1 MELKILPVCLLGL
14 IAFAA
19 PAPCTEKP
27 SSPTVKCYPP
37 RLIVAN
43 KAEDTISLVNLK
55 TLQVVGKVGIGR
67 GPHEVAVTPDGKWAF
82 SANYEGPGDSISV
95 VDLETGQE
103 RGRIRLDPYRR
114 PHGLAISKDGRR
126 LYATCEANQSILEI
140 GIATGKISRVF
151 PTGQRITHMLA
162 LAPDGRRLYA
172 ANLGSGSV
180 TVLDLVDGKVVAQ
193 IATGAGCEG
202 IDVAPDGKEVWATNR
217 EAGTISI
224 IETGANRVGDHLP
237 CPGFPI
243 RLRFTPDG
251 KMALITC
258 YEENSVA
265 IFDVASRKE
274 IRRIRPSG
282 SFAFQNPIGLVIEP
296 EGQRAFFSDTRGDRV
311 LVIDLST
318 LTLVDGIPVGKEP
331 DGLAYAPAR

>member
-1 MELKILPVCLLGL
+1 MELKILPVVCLLGL

-19 PAPCTEKP
+19 PWVAQP
-27 SSPTVKCYPP
+27 SAFEAKSNPP
-37 RLIVAN
+37 MLIVAN
-43 KAEDTISLVNLK
+43 KSEDTVSLVNLRN
-55 TLQVVGKVGIGR
+55 LQVVGKVATGR

-82 SANYEGPGDSISV
+82 SANYEGPGDNISII
-95 VDLETGQE
+95 DLKTGQE
-103 RGRIRLDPYRR
+103 GGRIRLDPYRR
-114 PHGLAISKDGRR
+114 PHGLAISKDGTR
-126 LYATCEANQSILEI
+126 LYATCEANQSVLEI
-140 GIATGKISRVF
+140 EIATGKISRAF

-172 ANLGSGSV
+172 ANIGSGSV
-180 TVLDLVDGKVVAQ
+180 TVLDLVDGRVVAQ

-224 IETGANRVGDHLP
+224 IETGANRVRDHLS

-243 RLRFTPDG
+243 RLKFTPDG
-251 KMALITC
+251 KRALVTC

-282 SFAFQNPIGLVIEP
+282 SFPFQNPIGLVIEP

-311 LVIDLST
+311 LVIDLVA